1 MKKNVLLTG
10 RPGVGKTALLKKLI
24 ASLDGNVGG
33 FYTEEIRSGGR
44 RVGFKIRS
52 FQDDIGFSGE
62 EEVLAHMDSSSP
74 FRVSR
79 YGVNV
84 EAFERVGVT
93 AIERAIEESDLIVMD
108 ELGKMELFSESF
120 QRTALRA
127 LDSPKSVLGVI
138 QRAYTPFLE
147 RIRRRED
154 VTVVAV
160 TVENRDALFEK
171 LRQSFSFYQ
180 PRNTRNTRKR
190 PPILA

>member
-10 RPGVGKTALLKKLI
+10 KPGVGKTTLLKKLI
-24 ASLDGNVGG
+24 AGLSVHIGG
-33 FYTEEIRSGGR
+33 FYTEEIRSGGS

-52 FQDDIGFSGE
+52 FQDGIGFSGE
-62 EEVLAHMDSSSP
+62 EEVLAHVDSSSP

-93 AIERAIEESDLIVMD
+93 AIERALVESDLIVMD
-108 ELGKMELFSESF
+108 ELGKMELFSAPF
-120 QRTALRA
+120 QRMALRA
-127 LDSPKSVLGVI
+127 LDSPKPVLGVI
-138 QRAYTPFLE
+138 QRARIPFLE
-147 RIRRRED
+147 RIRTRED

-160 TVENRDALFEK
+160 TEENRDALFEK

-180 PRNTRNTRKR
+180 PRKTRKTR
-190 PPILA
+190 KKLG

>member
-10 RPGVGKTALLKKLI
+10 KPGVGKTTLLKKLLADLSVHI
-24 ASLDGNVGG
+24 GG

-52 FQDDIGFSGE
+52 FSGE
-62 EEVLAHMDSSSP
+62 EEVLAHVDSPSP

-84 EAFERVGVT
+84 QAFERVGVP
-93 AIERAIEESDLIVMD
+93 AIERAIRESDLIVMD
-108 ELGKMELFSESF
+108 ELGKMELFSEPF
-120 QRTALRA
+120 QRAALRA
-127 LDSPKSVLGVI
+127 LDSPKPVLGVI
-138 QRAYTPFLE
+138 QQARTPFLG

-154 VTVVAV
+154 VEVIEV

-171 LRQSFSFYQ
+171 LHQSFTFYQ
-180 PRNTRNTRKR
+180 PRNTRNTRK
-190 PPILA
+190 IS